1 MFRKSVCL
9 VLLLLLVSTSYT
21 PFLYAAPSSSDIP
34 ISFPDL
40 IKVEPS
46 LRKMFSRIGLS
57 DSDFIDVIVQV
68 KSGFMGNAMDSFSG
82 ISGVRVL
89 GSTEILPFI
98 ALSVNVEGLKNVVMS
113 PIVEAVYP
121 IYNVYTCMLSPQ
133 NRKIMIGNMSYTV
146 DLKPNQ
152 EYPFIGIYPTH
163 LSEIVDIVNAKRL
176 YDIGLNGSGVVVAVL
191 DTGIRMDHPN
201 LMGKVVSSISFVPE
215 DPDDYNGHGTF
226 VAGIIASSGVAGSRG
241 FASDY
246 CSVTELQILP
256 GNETGIAPGV
266 KLLNVKVLNRDGW
279 GTSWSVIK
287 GIEWAVRHG
296 ADVISMSLGGYP
308 VIQPERDPLCIAVEW
323 ATRMGVVVVVSAGN
337 EGPGHFSVTS
347 PSYMPSVISV
357 GACYE
362 TGIPAFFSSRG
373 PAPYWMWPKPDV
385 MAPGVAVI
393 STYAGF
399 DGRKTTLFG
408 SISEGVHYC
417 EGWGTSASAPVVSGV
432 VALLIQAF
440 RGASPE
446 AIKAAIVGGA
456 KDMGFDETEQG
467 AGIVDAYAAYEILNS
482 HLTSKTV
489 LVQPKYERNFILPP
503 DPWLLRIKGWLSG
516 SRIALLVNDYSD
528 LWRLNS
534 LCDLLWSEG
543 AEYCKFYGIE
553 LSQFYNYTGRYPDY
567 LKDFDLIIAYNPR
580 WFVNLTDLVFNYDV
594 SLMVIGDDDLDCL
607 NSYTSV
613 FDVGWVPFAVGGRS
627 TEILDHD
634 ATKYP
639 YDVSSIYFG
648 GAMASLRVGSG
659 VTILARDPVYPA
671 IVAWSQTPNTTST
684 YSYVIGNVTL
694 KGHTFTV
701 NMTLTMNQ
709 TSYYRGSGVKILGR
723 LMNVTGNS
731 PIPGATIQLS
741 VQGPSPKS
749 FQLVT
754 DEAGYFGVED
764 VICHEMLYG
773 MYSLI
778 ASYGGIEVSVEFSV
792 ITRGRFVAV
801 SDNDLFTDEFIGRDD
816 NGKLLVDLLVW
827 LSRFEYIPRPT
838 VGVLM
843 LTASGPMYAYSNS
856 SVTYIFRASNV
867 GDDYLNVTLSGFAFL
882 GEMTLLGEMHF
893 ENVTIKPGEKVL
905 FALNF
910 TVPPCPPECYTYDC
924 SIVLKG
930 FYTPYVSGSPRIEF
944 NRLFYWFSS
953 LPVVDKPPRMGLSV
967 NVSSMLPMK
976 VDSKS
981 APLIAMFPGDFKVV
995 NLEFIS
1001 SSYWKDLRFE
1011 IVGNV
1016 SSVASLAIFEK
1027 PPAIHRHPSLS
1038 LWWLIYT
1045 INPVIYETTPSL
1057 FNHGSR
1063 FSVGSQFT
1071 VGFVEAG
1078 VFNSIYLQ
1086 VEIPNSINPGK
1097 YVGYL
1102 RVLNGSSVLCEVP
1115 LNIDVRIPV
1124 AKVLQDDVFQLA
1136 FTGIP
1141 YIITDSS
1148 STAVPLTSGFMY
1160 VERLYSGQLV
1170 CLPTVDLFNW
1180 WLLASEYGFD
1190 VDPLLQTMFD
1200 RGINDPWALIFSSEY
1215 KALALIGCE
1224 RWLFRTEALQNLFA
1238 QGKGILFAYGFP
1250 EFPLFHSYI
1259 CDEIKG
1265 EWWSPLIIG
1274 GLAKDYINH
1283 THPLAWGVSNVTH
1296 GIATTLTV
1304 KAGAD
1309 VVMTAVEYT
1318 TPKLYRE
1325 HISGVTVASYEYA
1338 PTQAKYVVIGDHML
1352 FSYGL
1357 VRDFHWYIMYALT
1370 GINTLASAPTGNA
1383 ILAINAL
1390 KYVTNDPPSIS
1401 ISLAPSYSPGDNVT
1415 VNIVVEDLYGV
1426 DSVNVTIS
1434 DPFGSKV
1441 LSKAYNV
1448 SSRVAVL
1455 PLQFKL
1461 EDYAPLGTYSIIV
1474 RAIDNMM
1481 DYSVKTSTFSV
1492 IGLESKV
1499 LSGVTLASD
1508 FTPKSVFKPGETV
1521 IVNATLACRASV
1533 KANVYIQVLT
1543 PDNVPLNI
1551 GVVGSE
1557 LPVGRLISIA
1567 NGFTLPLNIP
1577 LGNYTV
1583 KIYVWYSVPGR
1594 ADWRPL
1600 ADVYTVTF
1608 TVSGG

>member
-1 MFRKSVCL
+1 M
-9 VLLLLLVSTSYT
+9 LLLLLVSTSYT
-21 PFLYAAPSSSDIP
+21 PFLYVASSSSGIP

-40 IKVEPS
+40 VKVEPS

-57 DSDFIDVIVQV
+57 DSDFVDVIVQV
-68 KSGFMGNAMDSFSG
+68 KGGFMGNAMDSFSG

-89 GSTEILPFI
+89 GSTEVLPFI
-98 ALSVNVEGLKNVVMS
+98 ALSVNVEGLRKIVMN
-113 PIVEAVYP
+113 PMVEAVYP
-121 IYNVYTCMLSPQ
+121 IYNIFTCMIPPQ
-133 NRKIMIGNMSYTV
+133 DRRIMIGNVSYTA

-152 EYPFIGIYPTH
+152 EYPFIGTYPTH
-163 LSEIVDIVNAKRL
+163 LSEIVDIVNAKPL

-191 DTGIRMDHPN
+191 DTGIRADHPN
-201 LMGKVVSSISFVPE
+201 LMGKVVASISFVPE

-241 FASDY
+241 FVSDY
-246 CSVTELQILP
+246 ERVAELQILP
-256 GNETGIAPGV
+256 GNEIGIAPGV
-266 KLLNVKVLNRDGW
+266 KLLNVKVLDSAGW

-296 ADVISMSLGGYP
+296 ADIISMSLGGYP
-308 VIQPERDPLCIAVEW
+308 VIQPEWDPLCIAVEW

-337 EGPGHFSVTS
+337 MGPGHFSVTS

-362 TGIPAFFSSRG
+362 TSVPAFFSGRG

-399 DGRKTTLFG
+399 DGRWTTLFG
-408 SISEGVHYC
+408 RISEGVYYC

-446 AIKAAIVGGA
+446 AIKAAIIGGA
-456 KDMGFDETEQG
+456 RDMGFDETEQG

-482 HLTSKTV
+482 HSTNETV
-489 LVQPKYERNFILPP
+489 LVQPKYERNLVLKP
-503 DPWLLRIKGWLSG
+503 DLWLLRVKGWLNG
-516 SRIALLVNDYSD
+516 SKIALLINGYSD
-528 LWRLNS
+528 LWNLNS
-534 LCDLLWSEG
+534 LYDLLWGEG
-543 AEYCKFYGIE
+543 AEVSTFT
-553 LSQFYNYTGRYPDY
+553 YTGLDPNVLRGFN
-567 LKDFDLIIAYNPR
+567 LVIAYNPR
-580 WFVNLTDLVFNYDV
+580 FFVNLTDLVFNSDV
-594 SLMVIGDDDLDCL
+594 SLMVVGDDDLNCL
-607 NSYTSV
+607 NNYTSV
-613 FDVGWVPFAVGGRS
+613 FDVGWVPVAVGGRS
-627 TEILDHD
+627 INIISHN
-634 ATKYP
+634 ATTYP
-639 YDVSSIYFG
+639 YTVSSIYFG

-671 IVAWSQTPNTTST
+671 IAAWSQTQNTTST
-684 YSYVIGNVTL
+684 YSYVMGNVTL
-694 KGHTFTV
+694 NGNTFTV

-709 TSYYRGSGVKILGR
+709 TSYYRGSGVRILGR

-731 PIPGATIQLS
+731 PLPNATIQLL
-741 VQGPSPKS
+741 VQGPSPTS

-754 DEAGYFGVED
+754 NDTGYFGIEY
-764 VICHEMLYG
+764 VIYSEMLCG
-773 MYSLI
+773 VYSLI
-778 ASYGGIEVSVEFSV
+778 ASYGGIEASVEFSV
-792 ITRGRFVAV
+792 ITRARFVAV
-801 SDNDLFTDEFIGRDD
+801 SDNDLFTNDFVKRDD
-816 NGKLLVDLLVW
+816 NGKLLVDLAVW
-827 LSRFEYIPRPT
+827 LSRFEHIQRST
-838 VGVLM
+838 VGLLS
-843 LTASGPMYAYSNS
+843 LTAFGPIYAYSNS
-856 SVTYIFRASNV
+856 SVTYFFEASNV
-867 GDDYLNVTLSGFAFL
+867 GDDDLNVTLSGFAIS
-882 GEMTLLGEMHF
+882 GEGLLGEMHF
-893 ENVTIKPGEKVL
+893 DNVTIKPGEKVL

-910 TVPPCPPECYTYDC
+910 TVPQCPPECYTYDC
-924 SIVLKG
+924 YIHLDG
-930 FYTPYVSGSPRIEF
+930 FYTPYVSGSPRIEL
-944 NRLFYWFSS
+944 NRYFYWDWS

-967 NVSSMLPMK
+967 DVSSMLPMEIN
-976 VDSKS
+976 SKS

-1001 SSYWKDLRFE
+1001 SSSWRDLRFE
-1011 IVGNV
+1011 VVGNV
-1016 SSVASLAIFEK
+1016 SSVASLAIFDK

-1057 FNHGSR
+1057 FNHGSK
-1063 FSVGSQFT
+1063 FSVGSEFA
-1071 VGFVEAG
+1071 VGSVEAG
-1078 VFNSIYLQ
+1078 VFNSLYLQ
-1086 VEIPNSINPGK
+1086 VEIPHSINPGR

-1115 LNIDVRIPV
+1115 VNIDVRIPV

-1136 FTGIP
+1136 FM
-1141 YIITDSS
+1141 D
-1148 STAVPLTSGFMY
+1148 VGFMY
-1160 VERLYSGQLV
+1160 VERLYSGQLGY
-1170 CLPTVDLFNW
+1170 LPAVDLFNW

-1190 VDPLLQTMFD
+1190 IDPLLQTMFD
-1200 RGINDPWALIFSSEY
+1200 RGVDDPWALIFSSEY
-1215 KALALIGCE
+1215 RALALIGCE

-1265 EWWSPLIIG
+1265 EWWSPLIFG

-1283 THPLAWGVSNVTH
+1283 THPLAWGVDNVTH
-1296 GIATTLTV
+1296 GMATTLTV
-1304 KAGAD
+1304 GVGAD

-1338 PTQAKYVVIGDHML
+1338 PTQAKYVAIGDHML

-1357 VRDFHWYIMYALT
+1357 IRDLQWYMMYALT
-1370 GINTLASAPTGNA
+1370 GINTLASAPTGNH

-1401 ISLAPSYSPGDNVT
+1401 ISLAPSYHPGDDVAISIT
-1415 VNIVVEDLYGV
+1415 VEDLYGV
-1426 DSVNVTIS
+1426 DSVNVTVNS
-1434 DPFGSKV
+1434 PLGSKV
-1441 LSKAYNV
+1441 LSRVYNV

-1461 EDYAPLGTYSIIV
+1461 EDYAPLGTYSIVV

-1481 DYSVKTSTFSV
+1481 DYSVKTFTFSV
-1492 IGLESKV
+1492 TGLESKV

-1521 IVNATLACRASV
+1521 IVNATLACRAFV

-1557 LPVGRLISIA
+1557 LPAGRIVNVA

-1577 LGNYTV
+1577 LGSYTV

-1600 ADVYTVTF
+1600 ADVYTATF